1 MLDLFTAL
9 YCRISDRLTRQDGQ
23 ALTEYAL
30 VLALIALVAVVALE
44 LLGGGI
50 KADVIGAAPHS

>member
-1 MLDLFTAL
+1 MLDLLTAL
-9 YCRISDRLTRQDGQ
+9 YCRISGRLTRQDGQ

-30 VLALIALVAVVALE
+30 ILALVALVTVVALE

-50 KADVIGAAPHS
+50 KAILTGAAPHS

>member
-1 MLDLFTAL
+1 MLDLSKAL
-9 YCRISDRLTRQDGQ
+9 YCRISGWLTRQDGQ